1 MKLLLII
8 SIFVLSL
15 FANDADKLKEVVQ
28 TKSDIV
34 VSILKNENLTKDAKF
49 KQINDAVDNLFDYK
63 LIAKLSLG
71 KKGYRLLDKEQRKL
85 FIELFT
91 KDIKNFYFEK
101 SDLLSDKKIV
111 VTKAIEKRGRI
122 FVVSEIVDK
131 KDTNELIYKFYKTKQ
146 KNYLIYDVE
155 IAGVS
160 IIKKYKAQFQEILAQ
175 NDVKKLF
182 EYFNK

>member
-34 VSILKNENLTKDAKF
+34 ISILKDENLTRDTKF
-49 KQINDAVDNLFDYK
+49 KKINDAVDSLFDYK

-91 KDIKNFYFEK
+91 KDIKNFYFDK

-111 VTKAIEKRGRI
+111 VTKAIEKKGRMVI
-122 FVVSEIVDK
+122 FSEIIDK
-131 KDTNELIYKFYKTKQ
+131 KDTNELIYKFYKNKQ
-146 KNYLIYDVE
+146 KKWLIYDVE
-155 IAGVS
+155 VSGVS